1 MVNVRFT
8 YLPDEQKRKEL
19 MIIYAEDM
27 APTGLTFAQL
37 VQDNKTSERGAALW
51 APVEKDLIERARKSI
66 TIHKIG
72 Q

>member
-1 MVNVRFT
+1 
-8 YLPDEQKRKEL
+8 
-19 MIIYAEDM
+19 MIIYFEDM

-37 VQDNKTSERGAALW
+37 VQDNKISERGAALW

-66 TIHKIG
+66 TIHEIG